1 MKAEISNLGKKE
13 IIDFATDKGYI
24 SIISSLEKIGI
35 TNHPFDIEA
44 NEVDLKF
51 IEKEKG
57 ILKAL
62 FIIFVLQL
70 IMY

>member
-35 TNHPFDIEA
+35 TDHPFDI
-44 NEVDLKF
+44 
-51 IEKEKG
+51 
-57 ILKAL
+57 
-62 FIIFVLQL
+62 
-70 IMY
+70 